1 MNLHKN
7 SVLSVDK
14 RMDLL
19 LNRFELDNHMEL
31 MNKIKENMLSDLS
44 KDTGLDKQ
52 DIFEDYLS
60 LNEFNPI
67 REILKREGK
76 FFDKQSIVISIHEKK

>member
-44 KDTGLDKQ
+44 KVTGLDKQ

-67 REILKREGK
+67 REILKRDRK
-76 FFDKQSIVISIHEKK
+76 LFDEQSIVITIHEKK